1 MSGVTST
8 VTKSAVGLVRDSAA
22 VCALIGPLAQL
33 GARVRSNAK
42 GFVPH
47 HHGLPPWVSLNKFAS
62 WNRQVPNSDGAR
74 SQKPLDNH
82 VRTVQTNSVV
92 TEE

>member
-8 VTKSAVGLVRDSAA
+8 VTKSAVGLIGDSAA
-22 VCALIGPLAQL
+22 VCVLIGPFVQL

-47 HHGLPPWVSLNKFAS
+47 HHGLPPSVSPNKFAT
-62 WNRQVPNSDGAR
+62 WNRKVPNSDGAH
-74 SQKPLDNH
+74 SQQPLDNH